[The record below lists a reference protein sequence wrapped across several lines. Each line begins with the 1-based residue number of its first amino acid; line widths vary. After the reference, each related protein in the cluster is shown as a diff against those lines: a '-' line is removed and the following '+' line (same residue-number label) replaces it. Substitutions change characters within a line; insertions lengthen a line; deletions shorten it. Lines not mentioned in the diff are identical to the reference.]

1 MFSETKK
8 TNIAQFLFRWTARA
22 LSIATTGVLMLFLFG
37 EKFEVS
43 RVTGKQWV
51 GLLFFPLGITVGLVI
66 AWWKEGL
73 GGAINVGSLAA
84 FYLIYG
90 LLLNEKLG
98 QGWPFAVFAVPG
110 VLFLISWMLSR
121 NRARQLLHT

>member
-1 MFSETKK
+1 
-8 TNIAQFLFRWTARA
+8 
-22 LSIATTGVLMLFLFG
+22 MLFLFG

-43 RVTGKQWV
+43 RVTTKQWV

-90 LLLNEKLG
+90 LLLHEKLG

-110 VLFLISWMLSR
+110 VLFLISGMLSR
-121 NRARQLLHT
+121 SRARQLLHT

>member
-1 MFSETKK
+1 MFSDTKK
-8 TNIAQFLFRWTARA
+8 TNTARFLFHWAARA

-37 EKFEVS
+37 EKFEFS
-43 RVTGKQWV
+43 KITGKQWV

-98 QGWPFAVFAVPG
+98 QVWPFAVFAIPG

-121 NRARQLLHT
+121 SHTRQLLHT